1 MSNYFRLRRSLHRI
15 SPLILKTEKSECA
28 HMFPFGLL
36 DPERS
41 TPWNL
46 SVGRVQSA
54 DVLRSEED
62 DHVGGAGEGDAVDVP
77 ALLAQSV
84 EHLLFSRKHS
94 SSS

>member
-41 TPWNL
+41 TPAPLTENQ
-46 SVGRVQSA
+46 GRRFPSDIARQA
-54 DVLRSEED
+54 RAAMPELPEWPERC
-62 DHVGGAGEGDAVDVP
+62 P
-77 ALLAQSV
+77 
-84 EHLLFSRKHS
+84 
-94 SSS
+94 